1 MDFGNG
7 KFEILIE
14 NNGEIVHDM
23 GEMAL
28 QAGDLLGGGER

>member
-14 NNGEIVHDM
+14 NNGKIVYNM

-28 QAGDLLGGGER
+28 QVGDLLGGGER